1 MAFARCAA
9 ALHRNHGADMQ
20 QALQPGLKGTF
31 TLKVE
36 RQHCTSRGGPWVFA
50 TPEMV
55 RFSERSCHELVAP
68 HLSAGQHTVG
78 AVVHI
83 KHLAPTLEGQT
94 ARAEIE
100 LVEVDRRRLKFKV
113 ELLDELDRIG
123 ECEHERFVID
133 IDKSG
138 ERLRAKAKALGI
150 ALP

>member
-1 MAFARCAA
+1 MP
-9 ALHRNHGADMQ
+9 Q
-20 QALQPGLKGTF
+20 PLQPGLKGTF

-36 RQHCTSRGGPWVFA
+36 RRHCTSRGGPWVFA

-55 RFSERSCHELVAP
+55 RFSERSSHELVAP
-68 HLSAGQHTVG
+68 SLGAGQHTVG

-100 LVEVDRRRLKFKV
+100 LVEVDRRRLKFRID
-113 ELLDELDRIG
+113 LYDELDKIG

-133 IDKSG
+133 VDKSG
-138 ERLRAKAKALGI
+138 QRLRAKAEALGI